1 MSVQSQGCAL
11 WRKWYDI
18 FAMGKIHYFQLQ
30 KKYPEKIVAL
40 DKEEK
45 RVLAYGNEFEEI
57 FKKLKRA
64 KVDPKDCIYVG
75 PIQKQGTIS
84 VYPSLLTLAY

>member
-1 MSVQSQGCAL
+1 MVRYIC
-11 WRKWYDI
+11 Y
-18 FAMGKIHYFQLQ
+18 GKNSLFSAA

-64 KVDPKDCIYVG
+64 KVDPKDCVYVG

-84 VYPSLLTLAY
+84 VYPATASKRLW